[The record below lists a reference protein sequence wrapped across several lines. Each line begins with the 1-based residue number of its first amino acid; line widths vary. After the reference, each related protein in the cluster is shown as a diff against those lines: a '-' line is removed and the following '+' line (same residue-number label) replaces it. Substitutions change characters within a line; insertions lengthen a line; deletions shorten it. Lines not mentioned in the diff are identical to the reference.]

1 MKQRIHILAIF
12 MACLLLS
19 GCASESQNDLPAS
32 LSNVEQ
38 SVVFTE
44 SEQKEKPVEDIQPP
58 AEEVPT
64 GPIQPEPSTNL
75 QPDATASATPKTENP
90 PEPVE
95 PESTQIAEA
104 VNNCSISINC
114 TTVLDNLDALTQGK
128 EELVPADG
136 WLLNPV
142 EVTFHEGENVFQV
155 LSRVCKQEKL
165 HMEFAD
171 TPGYD
176 SAYIEGIGNIYE
188 FDCGPLSGWKYRVN
202 GWFPNYGCSRYQVQ
216 SGDVIEW
223 LYTCDLGADI
233 GGGEGQ

>member
-12 MACLLLS
+12 IVCLLLG
-19 GCASESQNDLPAS
+19 GCAAPTPGSAPAAGMPEQQQGVVLPEKENAEE
-32 LSNVEQ
+32 LQVEP
-38 SVVFTE
+38 
-44 SEQKEKPVEDIQPP
+44 KQPP
-58 AEEVPT
+58 AEAPPATTVSPAA
-64 GPIQPEPSTNL
+64 SN
-75 QPDATASATPKTENP
+75 PDVISSATQEEEASPA
-90 PEPVE
+90 PVE
-95 PESTQIAEA
+95 PEDVQSIQT
-104 VNNCSISINC
+104 VNTCMLSISC

-136 WLLNPV
+136 WLLKPV

-176 SAYIEGIGNIYE
+176 SAYIEGIGNLYE

>member
-1 MKQRIHILAIF
+1 ML
-12 MACLLLS
+12 
-19 GCASESQNDLPAS
+19 
-32 LSNVEQ
+32 
-38 SVVFTE
+38 
-44 SEQKEKPVEDIQPP
+44 
-58 AEEVPT
+58 
-64 GPIQPEPSTNL
+64 
-75 QPDATASATPKTENP
+75 
-90 PEPVE
+90 
-95 PESTQIAEA
+95 
-104 VNNCSISINC
+104 SISC

-136 WLLNPV
+136 WLLKPV

-176 SAYIEGIGNIYE
+176 SAYIEGIGNLYE

-223 LYTCDLGADI
+223 LYTCDLGADL

>member
-1 MKQRIHILAIF
+1 MKLKNHVLVIF

-19 GCASESQNDLPAS
+19 SCAAPVPGSAPAAGMPEQRQGVVLPEKENAEEPQ
-32 LSNVEQ
+32 VEP
-38 SVVFTE
+38 
-44 SEQKEKPVEDIQPP
+44 KQPP
-58 AEEVPT
+58 AEEAPATTVSPAA
-64 GPIQPEPSTNL
+64 SN
-75 QPDATASATPKTENP
+75 PDVLSSATQEEEASPA
-90 PEPVE
+90 PVE
-95 PESTQIAEA
+95 PEDVPIIQT
-104 VNNCSISINC
+104 VNTCMLSINC
-114 TTVLDNLDALTQGK
+114 ATVLDNLDALTQGK

-176 SAYIEGIGNIYE
+176 SAYIEGIGNLYE

-223 LYTCDLGADI
+223 LYTCDLGGDI